1 MGKPRIAIIGLGVVG
16 QSIGRLLH
24 QRRFPIAA
32 VTGRSAARVRAALD
46 FIGAGR
52 AARSPAVAAR
62 SGEVVFLTVPDRMIR
77 PVCEEIAAAK
87 GFRRG
92 AVVIHCAGVYDASAL
107 APARDCK
114 ARVAALHPLQS
125 FASPEAAVRAMKGT
139 CFTFDGDPEA
149 APVAQ
154 EIVAALGGRMVRIAP
169 ESRPLYHAASCVLSN
184 YVVAVAD
191 LGMIMLELSGMEKPE
206 AARAARPLLRG
217 TIENIEKLGVP
228 AALTGPI
235 ARGDVETVTRHL
247 AALARLPRE
256 IRRLYC
262 ALGLYTVRVAQR
274 KGTLKSAE
282 ALSLVR
288 LLTGPNAQ

>member
-1 MGKPRIAIIGLGVVG
+1 
-16 QSIGRLLH
+16 
-24 QRRFPIAA
+24 
-32 VTGRSAARVRAALD
+32 
-46 FIGAGR
+46 
-52 AARSPAVAAR
+52 
-62 SGEVVFLTVPDRMIR
+62 
-77 PVCEEIAAAK
+77 
-87 GFRRG
+87 
-92 AVVIHCAGVYDASAL
+92 
-107 APARDCK
+107 
-114 ARVAALHPLQS
+114 
-125 FASPEAAVRAMKGT
+125 MKGT

-154 EIVAALGGRMVRIAP
+154 KIVDALGGRMVRIAP
-169 ESRPLYHAASCVLSN
+169 ETRALYHAASCVLSN

-191 LGMIMLELSGMEKPE
+191 LGLIMLALSGMTKTE
-206 AARAARPLLRG
+206 AARAARPLLRA
-217 TIENIEKLGVP
+217 TVENIGKLGVP

-235 ARGDVETVTRHL
+235 SRGDVETVTRHL

-288 LLTGPNAQ
+288 LLTDTNPH